1 MNEFLDGV
9 LDRWLLCDKILMAYC
24 INLVRSVFVL
34 IWSAG
39 PPLGRISLIN
49 PPVGVV
55 LQPYDRSINVT
66 APPPILPNTSFM
78 DHVLMWS
85 GLRTSRTVSGCL
97 MREILCVYINIRS
110 SSAQIW
116 TFTSPNTSFTHLH
129 PFLLFS
135 SYHPSSSLS
144 FLLRMTHNLSPSHHV
159 GVSSFLVSFS
169 SPFLSFSL
177 SFGNQSDL
185 IDGLCSNLGQRINRR
200 KDYPYSATL
209 MLSHMTTTGAK
220 QINKQTMHAD
230 RSKSPCLYL
239 TRSPA
244 SLRAKTWTDGPVF
257 KNHFKFS

>member
-1 MNEFLDGV
+1 MITAQNIQNSQRLLNEGNT
-9 LDRWLLCDKILMAYC
+9 LCLHKYQELKRSDL
-24 INLVRSVFVL
+24 NLHQSKH
-34 IWSAG
+34 I
-39 PPLGRISLIN
+39 I
-49 PPVGVV
+49 
-55 LQPYDRSINVT
+55 
-66 APPPILPNTSFM
+66 
-78 DHVLMWS
+78 HVLPH
-85 GLRTSRTVSGCL
+85 
-97 MREILCVYINIRS
+97 IFIPS
-110 SSAQIW
+110 S
-116 TFTSPNTSFTHLH
+116 
-129 PFLLFS
+129 LFS

-169 SPFLSFSL
+169 SHFLSFSL

-209 MLSHMTTTGAK
+209 MLSHMTTTRAK

-244 SLRAKTWTDGPVF
+244 SLRAKT
-257 KNHFKFS
+257 